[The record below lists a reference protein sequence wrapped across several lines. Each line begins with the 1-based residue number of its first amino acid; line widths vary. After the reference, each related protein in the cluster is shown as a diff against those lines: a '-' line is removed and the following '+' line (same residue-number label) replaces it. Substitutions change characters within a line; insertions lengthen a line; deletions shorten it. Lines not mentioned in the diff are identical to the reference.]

1 MKNLGNT
8 IKEYRTSLKMS
19 QTDFAYRLGITGASI
34 SAYENGSRLPSYDV
48 FIKIADILGV
58 STDVLLGRK
67 NDKQVMINVTNL
79 TNEQRKSI
87 QEIVDA
93 YAFCNKV
100 RAASFTENLCQ
111 TDQMKLRQKTAGEKK
126 ETEE

>member
-93 YAFCNKV
+93 
-100 RAASFTENLCQ
+100 
-111 TDQMKLRQKTAGEKK
+111 
-126 ETEE
+126 